1 MTAAWTWRLDRITHT
16 RTKNPTTTTL
26 ELAMTTRVF
35 GESEVEGIWL
45 GLSACCGIEGDGSWG
60 LYGENWELK
69 GGWIEFIA

>member
-1 MTAAWTWRLDRITHT
+1 
-16 RTKNPTTTTL
+16 
-26 ELAMTTRVF
+26 MTTRVF